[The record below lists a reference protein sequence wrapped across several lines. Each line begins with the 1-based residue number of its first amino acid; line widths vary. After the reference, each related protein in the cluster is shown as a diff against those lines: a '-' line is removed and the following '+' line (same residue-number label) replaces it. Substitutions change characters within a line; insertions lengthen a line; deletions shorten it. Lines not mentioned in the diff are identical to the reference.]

1 MAKWKNT
8 VGDTFAASA
17 DLDLLS
23 VCHLSFTNLTY
34 IHSHYLQGSYLVSVL
49 DNTDHLTYF
58 PSSELPVDPA
68 QRFADLFLTRSRWRR
83 DDIAPFLQEIAINSK
98 ERDKLLLKYCRTIS
112 DTQGAW
118 YTSRTQ
124 YGS

>member
-1 MAKWKNT
+1 MAKWKDA

-23 VCHLSFTNLTY
+23 VCYLSFTNLTH
-34 IHSHYLQGSYLVSVL
+34 IHSHDLQGSYLVSVL
-49 DNTDHLTYF
+49 DNTDHLTFF

-83 DDIAPFLQEIAINSK
+83 DDIVPFLQEIATNSK
-98 ERDKLLLKYCRTIS
+98 ERDKLLLKYCRTIP
-112 DTQGAW
+112 DTQGVW

-124 YGS
+124 YGN

>member
-1 MAKWKNT
+1 MLFVFHKT
-8 VGDTFAASA
+8 
-17 DLDLLS
+17 
-23 VCHLSFTNLTY
+23 H

-83 DDIAPFLQEIAINSK
+83 DDIAPFLQEIAMNSK
-98 ERDKLLLKYCRTIS
+98 ERDKLLLKYCRTIP

-124 YGS
+124 YGN